1 MSLRSKNKSI
11 FDCAF
16 QPDPNAKQNMNPIY
30 TAPPT
35 KIKSVNVQCVRNACF
50 NGAVISKDKAFK
62 SDTSKFSKIL

>member
-35 KIKSVNVQCVRNACF
+35 KIKSVV
-50 NGAVISKDKAFK
+50 NGKLYTLGQTGINQFPIVHVWGM
-62 SDTSKFSKIL
+62 